1 MKKVDFPVGQKVKGY
16 GVLNEY
22 GEFEFTPEQTGS
34 RAGQIKQLKQGDGYA
49 ISYSKKRV
57 IIHLNIAKKDSL
69 GMIKELMSKVSAVIC
84 TLKTYEL

>member
-1 MKKVDFPVGQKVKGY
+1 MKKIDFVVGQKVKGY
-16 GVLNEY
+16 GVLNEF

-57 IIHLNIAKKDSL
+57 IVHLNIAKGNSL
-69 GMIKELMSKVSAVIC
+69 SMIKELMGKVSAVI
-84 TLKTYEL
+84 LAFKNYEL